1 MDENKSFDTG
11 VENETFHKV
20 KTAVI
25 YSVLS
30 QRLAVDIST
39 C

>member
-1 MDENKSFDTG
+1 MDENKTFVTG
-11 VENETFHKV
+11 VENETFHKM

-30 QRLAVDIST
+30 Q
-39 C
+39 